1 MKRTILVSLSALTLS
16 LLAAPAFAE
25 KVATNSKVS
34 TNKIVEISP
43 FNLVRRGYQ
52 GYFTNQGIPSNGAFA
67 RAVHTG
73 RVSAE
78 DLVQG
83 AISEAGTQSVIAQ
96 GRLSPET
103 INDRAYLRSVES
115 HLNTLNND

>member
-1 MKRTILVSLSALTLS
+1 M
-16 LLAAPAFAE
+16 
-25 KVATNSKVS
+25 
-34 TNKIVEISP
+34 
-43 FNLVRRGYQ
+43 RRGYQ

-103 INDRAYLRSVES
+103 INDRAYLNSVES

>member
-83 AISEAGTQSVIAQ
+83 AIAQ

-103 INDRAYLRSVES
+103 INDRAYLNSVES